1 MAGGRGKAREG
12 RMAGTRMVERR
23 SEIEKEM
30 SSWIVGGDRDRD
42 REEEGGWRQK
52 EFQRKRITHKLFLS
66 IFYST
71 YSIFFFIAY

>member
-12 RMAGTRMVERR
+12 RMAGTRMVKRR

-42 REEEGGWRQK
+42 REEEGGWRQN